1 MTTRGNDIKNIFSHH
16 TSHPSHNFCLRY
28 NKPEQTEVYNKC
40 AGNVSKSRKKPAE
53 AEVKRLKP
61 AGKENYDNTGN
72 KEI

>member
-1 MTTRGNDIKNIFSHH
+1 MTTRGNDINIFYTTHATLH
-16 TSHPSHNFCLRY
+16 MNFCLRY
-28 NKPEQTEVYNKC
+28 NNLEQTEVYNKC